1 MRGSGRGRAPGASV
15 RVSAFNR
22 PALLPTEG
30 SSLRGLGRGRSVR
43 LQDPSGEP
51 CVLWKG
57 RAGAKGEDAS
67 GAPGGVGCGGLG
79 VGAGGE
85 EQRREPPLSP
95 PRMVRAQATL
105 VAGAEESWGGAL

>member
-1 MRGSGRGRAPGASV
+1 MRGSGRGRAPGARV
-15 RVSAFNR
+15 RVSAFNW

-57 RAGAKGEDAS
+57 RAGAKGEDA
-67 GAPGGVGCGGLG
+67 GEAPGGVGCRVCWESGL
-79 VGAGGE
+79 E
-85 EQRREPPLSP
+85 
-95 PRMVRAQATL
+95 VRSTVENRPSSQP
-105 VAGAEESWGGAL
+105 SH